1 MKLELSSYGKKYSV
15 EVDQEDLSVNEY
27 LDLFEGLLYQ
37 AGFQLMTIGIGFR
50 DKTDE
55 MLEKLDDV

>member
-55 MLEKLDDV
+55 MLEKLEDV

>member
-15 EVDQEDLSVNEY
+15 EVDQEDLSINEY

-55 MLEKLDDV
+55 MLEKLEDV

>member
-37 AGFQLMTIGIGFR
+37 AGFQLTTIGIGFR
-50 DKTDE
+50 DKADE
-55 MLEKLDDV
+55 MLEKLEDV

>member
-1 MKLELSSYGKKYSV
+1 MKLELSSYGKTYSV
-15 EVDQEDLSVNEY
+15 EVDHEDLSVNEY

-37 AGFQLMTIGIGFR
+37 AGFQLMTISIGFR

-55 MLEKLDDV
+55 MLEKLEDV